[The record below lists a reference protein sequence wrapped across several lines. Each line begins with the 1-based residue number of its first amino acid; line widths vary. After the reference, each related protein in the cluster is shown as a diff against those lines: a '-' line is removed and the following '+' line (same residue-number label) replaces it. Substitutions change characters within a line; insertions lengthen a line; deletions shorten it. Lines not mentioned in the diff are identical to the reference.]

1 MGVLEEEGLGEE
13 QPRVV
18 ALPVTLGDPG
28 QASLTSGS
36 QQRAR
41 WYRSL
46 VVTLNSGAFE
56 LRYIP
61 VPGPCRA
68 ANYAAMAS
76 HLTSLPGTPGCRKG
90 DLRDGLTVFHGE
102 GDWVVFPHCRLPWLQ
117 SSETGSI
124 RGGMVSGSTL
134 VLF

>member
-18 ALPVTLGDPG
+18 ALLVTLGDPG

-56 LRYIP
+56 LCYIP

-76 HLTSLPGTPGCRKG
+76 HLTSLPGTPGA
-90 DLRDGLTVFHGE
+90 
-102 GDWVVFPHCRLPWLQ
+102 
-117 SSETGSI
+117 
-124 RGGMVSGSTL
+124 
-134 VLF
+134 